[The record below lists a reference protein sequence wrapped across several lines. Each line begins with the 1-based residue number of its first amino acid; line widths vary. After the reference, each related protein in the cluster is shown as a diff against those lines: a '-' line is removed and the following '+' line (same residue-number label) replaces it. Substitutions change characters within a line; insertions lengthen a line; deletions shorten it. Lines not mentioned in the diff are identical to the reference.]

1 MNSSP
6 LRSRGNVS
14 SFQTRG
20 RPGHTGSVR
29 RSRPVGA
36 CNPKSTI
43 NTPKAQPEHHRPAF
57 TRKRVRR
64 ELIAWAQE
72 KGCSH
77 ALTLVTNRSLT
88 ISRLQ
93 KMFGQLCL
101 ELDRVQLRRK
111 NVRNALPDDRL
122 FAIAFVEH
130 PESNIHLHVLLRLT
144 DWWQVAPM
152 DEVAKCINTLWRRIV
167 GESASSHL
175 VSDADPG
182 WGWYSSKDADVLS
195 GDYFLSSDY
204 HPHR

>member
-1 MNSSP
+1 MSSSP
-6 LRSRGNVS
+6 VRSEGNVPS
-14 SFQTRG
+14 VQTWGGPSPTGLAR
-20 RPGHTGSVR
+20 RP
-29 RSRPVGA
+29 RPISA
-36 CNPKSTI
+36 DSPKPSINP
-43 NTPKAQPEHHRPAF
+43 PAAQPEHHRPAF
-57 TRKRVRR
+57 TRKRIRG

-111 NVRNALPDDRL
+111 NVGNALPDDRL

-144 DWWQVAPM
+144 GWWQVSPM
-152 DEVAKCINTLWRRIV
+152 DSVAKCIDTLWRRIV

-175 VSDADPG
+175 VSDVDPG
-182 WGWYSSKDADVLS
+182 WGWYSSKDANVLS